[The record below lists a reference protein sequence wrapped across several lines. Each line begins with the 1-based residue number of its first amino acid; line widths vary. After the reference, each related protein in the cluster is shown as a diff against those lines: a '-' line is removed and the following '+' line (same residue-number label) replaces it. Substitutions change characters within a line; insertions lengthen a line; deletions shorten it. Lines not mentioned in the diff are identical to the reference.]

1 MPGQGC
7 MGTAGQNAQASTGR
21 SQEPGQGSACHG
33 MPWMSG
39 HCGGAPGQGQVGSG
53 QAGGMCMG
61 PDIGGVTP
69 QNQRLQDVLRLMG
82 GLEPMQLL
90 QVRQVLGEQVGQARG
105 VPEMFGQ
112 RATGSFPHSMD
123 PMHVPGSSGEYVG
136 DVFAKSEKWLRT
148 PPISTLV
155 F

>member
-1 MPGQGC
+1 
-7 MGTAGQNAQASTGR
+7 
-21 SQEPGQGSACHG
+21 
-33 MPWMSG
+33 MSG
-39 HCGGAPGQGQVGSG
+39 QCGGAACQGQVGSG
-53 QAGGMCMG
+53 QNAGMCMG
-61 PDIGGVTP
+61 QDIGGVTP

-90 QVRQVLGEQVGQARG
+90 QVRQVLGEQTGQARG

-112 RATGSFPHSMD
+112 RTTSGFPQSMD

-136 DVFAKSEKWLRT
+136 DVFAKSEKWLGT
-148 PPISTLV
+148 PPTPDCAKWTSREAEILGWEPTH